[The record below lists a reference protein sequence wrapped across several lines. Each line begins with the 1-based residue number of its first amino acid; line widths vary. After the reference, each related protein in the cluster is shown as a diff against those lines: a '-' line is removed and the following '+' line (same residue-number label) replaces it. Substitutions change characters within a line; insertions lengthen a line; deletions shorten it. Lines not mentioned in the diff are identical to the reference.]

1 MNTPTY
7 NRTKIFIAA
16 GLGLLI
22 FGMALITLG
31 SVQPFLREKFSL
43 DDRDSGTLFSIMPI
57 GILIG
62 SLLFGPACDKYG
74 YKLVLTLSGLLF
86 TAGIEGIAFSETMG
100 MLKFSILVFGLGGGA
115 MNGTTNTIVSDLSE
129 KDKGANLSI
138 LGIFFGVGLLCM
150 PLLIGLL
157 KDDFS
162 FDSILALVGACT
174 LVISI
179 FFLLIRFPEAKQK
192 QGFPLKQGISIIG
205 DKVLLLVAFFLF
217 FQSSLEAIIN
227 NWTPLF
233 LVETL
238 GMEKGSA
245 ILALTMYVAALTA
258 MRILLGSVFRKLDGI
273 KVMFVSLFSI
283 LAGLIFLKLS
293 ATSGAA
299 MYGLVLLGVGL
310 SAGFPIMLGF
320 IGTRFTQLPGTAF
333 SIVLV
338 VALVGNILVNYIAGL
353 IAGKY
358 GMNSIMSLAFVELAG
373 MFILC
378 FLIGRNKNSALK
390 K

>member
-1 MNTPTY
+1 MNTQTY
-7 NRTKIFIAA
+7 SRTRIFIAA
-16 GLGLLI
+16 ALGLLI

-43 DDRDSGTLFSIMPI
+43 GDADSGTLFSIMPI
-57 GILIG
+57 GILMG

-86 TAGIEGIAFSETMG
+86 TAGIEGIAFSESIG
-100 MLKFSILVFGLGGGA
+100 MLKLSILIFGLGGGA
-115 MNGTTNTIVSDLSE
+115 INGTTNTIVSDLSE
-129 KDKGANLSI
+129 RDKGANLSI
-138 LGIFFGVGLLCM
+138 LGIFFGLGLLIM

-157 KDDFS
+157 KNDFS
-162 FDSILALVGACT
+162 FDKILALVGSFT

-179 FFLLIRFPEAKQK
+179 FFLLIRFPEPKQK
-192 QGFPLKQGISIIG
+192 QGFPLKESVSIIG
-205 DKVLLLVAFFLF
+205 DKLLLLVAFFLF

-238 GMEKGSA
+238 GMEKNSA
-245 ILALTMYVAALTA
+245 ILALTIYVAALTA
-258 MRILLGSVFRKLDGI
+258 MRILLGSVFRKLDGV

-283 LAGLIFLKLS
+283 LAGLIFLKLADS
-293 ATSGAA
+293 PDVAI
-299 MYGLVLLGVGL
+299 YGLVLLGIGL

-320 IGTRFTQLPGTAF
+320 IGTRFTKLPGTAF

-338 VALVGNILVNYIAGL
+338 VALVGNILVNYIAGFV
-353 IAGKY
+353 AEKY
-358 GMNSIMSLAFVELAG
+358 GINKIMSLAFVELAG

-378 FLIGRNKNSALK
+378 FFIGRNKNSALK